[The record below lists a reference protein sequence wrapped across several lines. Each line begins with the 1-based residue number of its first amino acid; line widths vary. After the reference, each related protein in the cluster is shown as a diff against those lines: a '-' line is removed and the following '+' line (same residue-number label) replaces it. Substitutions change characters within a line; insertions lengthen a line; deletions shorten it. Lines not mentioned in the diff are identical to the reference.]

1 MKSLVIFDLDGT
13 LVNTIEDLA
22 NATNHALT
30 TLGYPTHPVPSYC
43 NMVGNGI
50 TKLLERALPE
60 EARANRMIEAMRSHF
75 REFYDAHLYDCST
88 PYPGIRELLQEL
100 TERGIATAVAS
111 NKYQAAV
118 ERIIEHFFPETPWK
132 AVFGHIDG
140 VPVKP
145 DPSVVFEVL
154 AKYPTPKSQV
164 LFVGDSNIDI
174 ETARRACVD
183 GCGVTWG
190 FRTRQELVSAFAQHI
205 VNTPDDILSIL

>member
-1 MKSLVIFDLDGT
+1 M
-13 LVNTIEDLA
+13 
-22 NATNHALT
+22 
-30 TLGYPTHPVPSYC
+30 
-43 NMVGNGI
+43 
-50 TKLLERALPE
+50 
-60 EARANRMIEAMRSHF
+60 
-75 REFYDAHLYDCST
+75 

-100 TERGIATAVAS
+100 TDRGIAIAVAS

-118 ERIIEHFFPETPWK
+118 ERIIEYFFPEMPWK

-154 AKYPTPKSQV
+154 GQHPTPKSDV
-164 LFVGDSNIDI
+164 LYVGDSNVDI

-190 FRTRQELVSAFAQHI
+190 FRTRQELVNACAQNI
-205 VNTPDDILSIL
+205 VSNPDDILSLL